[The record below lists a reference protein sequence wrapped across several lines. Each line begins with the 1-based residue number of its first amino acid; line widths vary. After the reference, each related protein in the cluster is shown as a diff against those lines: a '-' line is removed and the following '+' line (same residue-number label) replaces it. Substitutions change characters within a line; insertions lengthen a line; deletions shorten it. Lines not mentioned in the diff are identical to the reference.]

1 METQLLISSYDIYT
15 TYQVLKNRA
24 TDAAVKL
31 TQDKKINMLP
41 SYFIFIFFY
50 YFWFFAHK

>member
-24 TDAAVKL
+24 TDAADEDNMIEYNNII
-31 TQDKKINMLP
+31 TQHLILGTL
-41 SYFIFIFFY
+41 
-50 YFWFFAHK
+50 